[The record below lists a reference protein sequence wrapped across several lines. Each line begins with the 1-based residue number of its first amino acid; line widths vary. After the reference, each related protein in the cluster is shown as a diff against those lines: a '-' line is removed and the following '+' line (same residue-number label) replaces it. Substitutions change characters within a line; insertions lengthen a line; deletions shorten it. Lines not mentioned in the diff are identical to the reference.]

1 MKENIGLVQQQLEA
15 YYSFDLEKFSKCY
28 HPEVIVKMLI
38 EDRIIIQGM
47 EEFRTTYAEVFKL
60 YPTQICH
67 LKSRIVTNDS
77 VVDEEFISGR
87 STHPDGLHAVAIFGF
102 RDNLIDRV
110 WCI

>member
-1 MKENIGLVQQQLEA
+1 MKENIDLVQQQLEA
-15 YYSFDLEKFSKCY
+15 YNSFDLEKFSNCY

-38 EDRIIIQGM
+38 ADRIIIQGM
-47 EEFRTTYAEVFKL
+47 EEFRKTYADVFKL
-60 YPTQICH
+60 HPTQTCH

-77 VVDEEFISGR
+77 VIDEEFITGR

-102 RDNLIDRV
+102 RDSLIDRV